1 MKTMVI
7 TVNDVSKKYPGV
19 WALNGVSF
27 NVRKG
32 TVLGVLGENGAGK
45 STLFRIMASVTRPT
59 KGSVSINGHSVG
71 LETRKIVAFLPEVNP
86 FYEWMKVMEQME
98 FLAAFYDGWN
108 MDKTRELLKFLTVK
122 DNVKIGT
129 LSRGQQ
135 AKLKIV
141 FAFSWPSQVVIMD
154 EPLGGIDPPARKKII
169 NTLFSEFR
177 FGEQTILM
185 STHLVNEVE
194 EFVEDVIY
202 LKEGRIV
209 IAGEADRLRA
219 EKGTSLLG
227 IFEEIAG

>member
-1 MKTMVI
+1 MNTMAV

-19 WALNGVSF
+19 WALTDVSF

-59 KGSVSINGHSVG
+59 KGSVMINGLSVG

-98 FLAAFYDGWN
+98 FLAAFYDGWD

-177 FGEQTILM
+177 FGEQTIVM

-209 IAGEADRLRA
+209 IAGEADRLRE
-219 EKGTSLLG
+219 EKGTSLMG